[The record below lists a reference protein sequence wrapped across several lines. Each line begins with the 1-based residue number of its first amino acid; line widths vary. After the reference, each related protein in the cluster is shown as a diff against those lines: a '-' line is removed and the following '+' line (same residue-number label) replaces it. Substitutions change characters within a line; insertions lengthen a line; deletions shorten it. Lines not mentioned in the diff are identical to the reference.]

1 MVAQGS
7 LPWEDPIYF
16 RKKLSGPT
24 FPDRNETIL
33 TKLKDF
39 ELENLKA
46 TNQYNM
52 KSYPTALCSPHYIAA
67 VVLAA
72 VCGKRM
78 HLIIRS
84 LSRFLQL
91 YSSRSKREKWNSNG
105 QKILEARVGLEFE
118 KPSVKATKFIWFQ
131 KHMFVCMTFDHSLT
145 LSRFFNSIVADLNEK
160 NGIPAGKKCW
170 KLE

>member
-1 MVAQGS
+1 MSAWLLRKTRRYIKNTLVAQGS

-84 LSRFLQL
+84 LSRF
-91 YSSRSKREKWNSNG
+91 
-105 QKILEARVGLEFE
+105 
-118 KPSVKATKFIWFQ
+118 
-131 KHMFVCMTFDHSLT
+131 
-145 LSRFFNSIVADLNEK
+145 FNSIVADLNEK
-160 NGIPAGKKCW
+160 NGIPTGKKYW